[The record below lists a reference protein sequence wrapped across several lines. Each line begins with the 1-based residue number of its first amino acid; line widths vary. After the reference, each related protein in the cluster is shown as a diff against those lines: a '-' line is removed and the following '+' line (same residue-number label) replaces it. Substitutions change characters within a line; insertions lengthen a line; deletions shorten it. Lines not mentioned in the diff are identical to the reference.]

1 MAAPFYVLE
10 KLPNEPIII
19 STMGPEYLVSRHMVL
34 SDGEIAGI
42 LEASAESLFVIADIS
57 KVPFS
62 YNDIVMGSAQGARGK
77 APLWHHPKIRKMI
90 FISRLNLVKLAA
102 KTLATKYFGNLNVKV
117 FDTLEE
123 ALVYCRSQEPIKA

>member
-1 MAAPFYVLE
+1 MAAPYYVLE

-19 STMGPEYLVSRHMVL
+19 STMGPGYLVSRHMTL
-34 SDGEIAGI
+34 SDGEIESI
-42 LEASAESLFVIADIS
+42 LEASDESLFVIADIS
-57 KVPFS
+57 QVPFS

-77 APLWHHPKIRKMI
+77 KPLWHHPKIRKMI
-90 FISRLNLVKLAA
+90 FISRLSIVKLAA

-123 ALVYCRSQEPIKA
+123 ALIYCRSQDAIKA